1 MSSLN
6 STARSVPAARSLN
19 YPGYYVNRELSL
31 LEFNR
36 RVIHQ
41 AHNEKFPLLERLRY
55 ICIASSNLDEFFEIR
70 FAGLK
75 QRKQYGPAT
84 RSADGLSVEELID
97 QTSELAHTLVDEQY
111 RVLNEILIPGLRTE
125 DIYFLK
131 RGEWNTAQSAWI
143 AEYFRSELLPIL
155 NPIGLD
161 PAHRFPPITNKSLNF
176 IVSLDGEDAF
186 GRSVELAVVQAPR
199 SSPRVIHLPE
209 TIAEHEYDFVFLSSV
224 IHAHVGELFAGME
237 TLGCHQFRVTRDSD
251 LILDEEEATDLLL
264 AMEDELP
271 ARRFG
276 KTVRL
281 EIDHECPAS
290 VVDFLRE
297 QFELATNDV
306 YLCKG
311 PVNLNRLNQ
320 IPSLVGKSELTF
332 PEFAPGISKR
342 VQSASDMFEAIRAG
356 DILLHHPYQSFIPV
370 LDLLRQA
377 AIDPNV
383 ISIRQTLYR
392 TGENSPVVKALI
404 DAANNGKEVL
414 VAIELRARFDEA
426 ENIGLAQALTEA
438 GVQVV
443 FGLVGYKTH
452 AKMIL
457 IIRREQ
463 NQLRRYAH
471 LGTGNYHPRTT
482 RQYTDYGLLTSDPEI
497 TEDALMVFK
506 QLTSKGHPHA
516 LRKAFQAPFQL
527 ANRLKDLIEREIT
540 HVDEGREGYV
550 IAKMNSLEE
559 PGVIRLLYR
568 ASQAGVKIDL
578 IVRGICCLRPGIP
591 GVSENISVRSI
602 VGRFLEHTRI
612 FYFANCGDSE
622 IFLSSA
628 DWMTRNIYNRVEL
641 AFPILDKRLAR
652 TTLRDGL
659 QIYLKDNTQSW
670 EMQADGTYIQ
680 QTPEDDEASVSSQES
695 LLRLM
700 KR

>member
-1 MSSLN
+1 M
-6 STARSVPAARSLN
+6 TATRSLN

-41 AHNEKFPLLERLRY
+41 ALNEKFPLLERLRY

-70 FAGLK
+70 FAGLQ
-75 QRKQYGPAT
+75 QRLLYAT
-84 RSADGLSVEELID
+84 TNRSADGLSVND
-97 QTSELAHTLVDEQY
+97 QIERASALTHELVDEQY
-111 RVLNEILIPGLRTE
+111 RILNELLIPQMRT
-125 DIYFLK
+125 DGIYFL
-131 RGEWNTAQSAWI
+131 RRAEWNENQRNWVAD
-143 AEYFRSELLPIL
+143 YFRRELLPIL

-161 PAHRFPPITNKSLNF
+161 PAHRFPPVTNKSLNF
-176 IVSLDGEDAF
+176 IVSLDGKDAF
-186 GRSVELAVVQAPR
+186 GRNVELAVVQAPR
-199 SSPRVIHLPE
+199 TSPRLIKLPPS
-209 TIAEHEYDFVFLSSV
+209 ISQHEYDFVFLSSV
-224 IHAHVGELFAGME
+224 IHAHVGELFTGME
-237 TLGCHQFRVTRDSD
+237 ALGCHQFRVTRDSD
-251 LILDEEEATDLLL
+251 LILDEEEATDLML

-281 EIDHECPAS
+281 EIDHECPEH
-290 VVDFLRE
+290 VVQFLRE
-297 QFELATNDV
+297 EFKLSKDDV
-306 YLCKG
+306 YLCHG
-311 PVNLNRLNQ
+311 PVNLDRLNQ
-320 IPSLVGKSELTF
+320 IPSLVNRADLKF
-332 PEFAPGISKR
+332 PDFTPGTTKR
-342 VQSASDMFEAIRAG
+342 IQSATDIFEAMRDD
-356 DILLHHPYQSFIPV
+356 DILLHHPYQSFVPV

-377 AIDPNV
+377 ALDPNV

-426 ENIGLAQALTEA
+426 ENIGLAQSLTEA

-452 AKMIL
+452 AKMLL

-463 NQLRRYAH
+463 DTLRRYVH

-482 RQYTDYGLLTSDPEI
+482 RQYTDCGLLTCDPEL

-516 LRKAFQAPFQL
+516 LSQAFQAPFQL
-527 ANRLKDLIEREIT
+527 ANRLKELINREIE
-540 HVDEGREGYV
+540 HAESGREGYL

-559 PGVIRLLYR
+559 PGIMRQLYR

-578 IVRGICCLRPGIP
+578 IVRGVCCLRPGVP
-591 GVSENISVRSI
+591 GVSENIRVRSI
-602 VGRFLEHTRI
+602 IGRFLEHSRI
-612 FYFANCGDSE
+612 FYFANDGESE
-622 IFLSSA
+622 IFMSSA

-641 AFPILDKRLAR
+641 AFPIKSPQLAR
-652 TTLRDGL
+652 TLLRDGL
-659 QIYLKDNTQSW
+659 QIYLKDNTQAW
-670 EMQADGTYIQ
+670 EMQQDGTYLQ
-680 QTPEDDEASVSSQES
+680 QSPEPEEPSVSAQET